1 MKLLQKCIQ
10 FLKFQFQFS
19 LITISGSNSK
29 ESPSESSVI
38 VERSGR
44 FHQVALPSVFLFR
57 RENQRIDSLSLSRHG
72 AHLCQIF
79 LSGTQEFV
87 FTVTRNI
94 SLHILQESTMLTY
107 CIQPF
112 HACCNHQIYCRWNLY
127 SYSDSN
133 EFAFGPN

>member
-72 AHLCQIF
+72 ARLFQIL
-79 LSGTQEFV
+79 LSGTQECLFLPLPEIFHRIFCKIPPCLLTIFSP
-87 FTVTRNI
+87 FTRVATI
-94 SLHILQESTMLTY
+94 KFIADG
-107 CIQPF
+107 I
-112 HACCNHQIYCRWNLY
+112 Y